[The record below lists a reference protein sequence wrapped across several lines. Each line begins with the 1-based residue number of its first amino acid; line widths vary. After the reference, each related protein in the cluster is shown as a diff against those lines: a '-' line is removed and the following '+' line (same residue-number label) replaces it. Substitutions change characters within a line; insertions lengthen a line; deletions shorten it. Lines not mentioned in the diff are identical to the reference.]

1 MEMVNVNLSREQ
13 IATIASALI
22 QDCRELE
29 KISTDDESFKN
40 LCLRKYKEKKLIVE
54 ILSECL
60 KQ

>member
-29 KISTDDESFKN
+29 KISTDDEDFRN
-40 LCLRKYKEKKLIVE
+40 LCVRKYKEKKLIVE
-54 ILSECL
+54 ILSKCL
-60 KQ
+60 R